1 MDRGIFIHCLSNASV
16 DVYYNNKLSNY
27 TNVLPRNFDLSHG
40 GEDRAWEIGVV
51 AFGIDL
57 NIAEAEGAYY
67 EVVKIASNI
76 ISAEPN
82 EEEPVLYT
90 SYLPSDKRN
99 KYYFKTVKTV
109 RYFPVRNTNLKTV
122 SIKFLKTDDTILKL
136 QDGQPSIV
144 QFHLRKVDSK
154 MPYNTIHLQ
163 VDNRLDEGTHP
174 QNRLDNFYVNLK
186 TPIYLNRGAKIALT
200 DISYPNNIRKIPDSI
215 YEEEH
220 EIRVVTSRS
229 STDFKFSTDLDAT
242 QLINQMNEQRDIY
255 TKNVLSYDLLKKSSN
270 LFHFQVKYVPEANDS
285 YRLRIFF
292 PGALK
297 RLLGVEETTDII
309 LDKNE
314 HKTFT
319 AGKPITN
326 LSSLNRL
333 EAVDRRVN
341 ILMTVIYGKFNINRL
356 STINLDSFAVS
367 LNKTLGENLK
377 KIIHFQ
383 VSDRHL
389 VIKRICEQERSIIVT
404 LQPETK
410 TLLGISLNRDIEL
423 PRQGAKF
430 FGDKPINLHALYPGV
445 MMCYTNFI
453 KHSMI
458 GSDFYP
464 LFRTIPVADISNQDD
479 EYISVH
485 FDNLEFHRINTSRL
499 DLLHF
504 QFKKINGDFVKFE
517 DSSQKMIVNLSIRNP
532 K

>member
-1 MDRGIFIHCLSNASV
+1 MFSIDTFCVTVLS
-16 DVYYNNKLSNY
+16 
-27 TNVLPRNFDLSHG
+27 TLP
-40 GEDRAWEIGVV
+40 WGVK
-51 AFGIDL
+51 
-57 NIAEAEGAYY
+57 Y
-67 EVVKIASNI
+67 
-76 ISAEPN
+76 
-82 EEEPVLYT
+82 
-90 SYLPSDKRN
+90 PSIRI
-99 KYYFKTVKTV
+99 TV
-109 RYFPVRNTNLKTV
+109 
-122 SIKFLKTDDTILKL
+122 KL

-163 VDNRLDEGTHP
+163 VDNRLDEETHP

-200 DISYPNNIRKIPDSI
+200 DISYPNNIQKIPDSI
-215 YEEEH
+215 HQEKH
-220 EIRVVTSRS
+220 EVWVVTSRS
-229 STDFKFSTDLDAT
+229 SAIDFNFSTDLDAT
-242 QLINQMNEQRDIY
+242 QLINQMNEQRDVY

-270 LFHFQVKYVPEANDS
+270 LFHFQVKYDPGTSDLF
-285 YRLRIFF
+285 RLRMRISF

-297 RLLGVEETTDII
+297 RLLGLEEETTDII
-309 LDKNE
+309 LDKDE

-333 EAVDRRVN
+333 EAADRRVN
-341 ILMTVIYGKFNINRL
+341 VSMTVKYGKFSINRL
-356 STINLDSFAVS
+356 STTDLDSFAVS
-367 LNKTLGENLK
+367 LNQTLGENLK

-389 VIKRICEQERSIIVT
+389 VIEKICEQKRSIIVK

-410 TLLGISLNRDIEL
+410 ALLGISLNRDIEL
-423 PRQGAKF
+423 PCQGARF
-430 FGDKPINLHALYPGV
+430 LGDKPINLHALYPGV

-464 LFRTIPVADISNQDD
+464 LFRTIPVAGISNQDD

-499 DLLHF
+499 DSLHF